1 MGNVAALRRTSEQQ
15 LDHIRQLEDRERSL
29 DSQVVSMRYRN
40 QGGKERGGVC
50 DIHIDMILHLLG

>member
-29 DSQVVSMRYRN
+29 DSEVVSMRYRD
-40 QGGKERGGVC
+40 QGGPKRVCVC
-50 DIHIDMILHLLG
+50 DMHILILHLLD